1 MHWGRVFQVPFS
13 EEILTLAALAMLFG
27 DCKAANSFRIL
38 FRSLLHGCTA
48 EKEMRTP
55 RNETLKAFRLVICHL
70 ASCLLYTTVFHLHL
84 EALCFYWCVKHNG
97 HLARAVAEAAA
108 VSMRDRAVP
117 Q

>member
-1 MHWGRVFQVPFS
+1 MQWSRVLQVPFR

-55 RNETLKAFRLVICHL
+55 RNETLKAIGLLRQL
-70 ASCLLYTTVFHLHL
+70 ASCVLYTTVFHLHL
-84 EALCFYWCVKHNG
+84 EASCIYWCVK
-97 HLARAVAEAAA
+97 
-108 VSMRDRAVP
+108 
-117 Q
+117 